1 MSTEGS
7 GIKMKQ
13 RKLVLYLVI
22 YSICLFN
29 LELKF
34 FEADKQKR
42 RGNDTVFKPENE
54 KNINFRC
61 EIEMKHSYMKT
72 LNQFLFWNQYETKSV
87 VYLVIYSISVL
98 TLN

>member
-1 MSTEGS
+1 MTPYSS
-7 GIKMKQ
+7 QKMKNHF
-13 RKLVLYLVI
+13 VLKISNMKTSKQFLFRNHERSVI

-54 KNINFRC
+54 KI
-61 EIEMKHSYMKT
+61 
-72 LNQFLFWNQYETKSV
+72 
-87 VYLVIYSISVL
+87 
-98 TLN
+98 